1 MGEGVVAEKAMLL
14 ATKMKFRNTAV
25 ADLQVKGYAGLMRY
39 SQHMTNGGGDGSTTA
54 NQ

>member
-1 MGEGVVAEKAMLL
+1 MGEGVVAEQAMLL

-25 ADLQVKGYAGLMRY
+25 ADLQVKGNAGLMRY
-39 SQHMTNGGGDGSTTA
+39 SQHMANGGGDGSTTA